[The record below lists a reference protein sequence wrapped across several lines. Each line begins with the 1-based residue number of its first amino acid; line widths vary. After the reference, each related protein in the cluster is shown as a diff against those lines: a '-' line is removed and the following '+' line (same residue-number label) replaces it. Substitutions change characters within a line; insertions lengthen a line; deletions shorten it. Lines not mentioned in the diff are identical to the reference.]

1 MSTTGTALSDQQ
13 RIAALETK
21 LDQVT
26 HQLGM
31 VEDAQQIRSLQHI
44 YGFYLD
50 KCLYNEVVDL
60 FARECEMH
68 FFGGIFRN
76 RAGLVRVYCE
86 RFRKNFTGGKNG
98 PVWGF
103 LLDHPMLQDIVHVA
117 PDRKTAK
124 ARLRCMMMAG
134 RHDLAEGETR
144 QFWEGAIYENVYE
157 KEDGIWKIKVLNY
170 RPVWHAYYQTGWAYT
185 KPHWVTFY
193 TPNDLFPKNPI
204 GPDELED
211 PPPVLWPET
220 DIIPFHY
227 PHPVTGQWVKGD

>member
-76 RAGLVRVYCE
+76 RDRLMPALG
-86 RFRKNFTGGKNG
+86 RF
-98 PVWGF
+98 
-103 LLDHPMLQDIVHVA
+103 L
-117 PDRKTAK
+117 
-124 ARLRCMMMAG
+124 
-134 RHDLAEGETR
+134 EGIR
-144 QFWEGAIYENVYE
+144 NS
-157 KEDGIWKIKVLNY
+157 D
-170 RPVWHAYYQTGWAYT
+170 
-185 KPHWVTFY
+185 
-193 TPNDLFPKNPI
+193 
-204 GPDELED
+204 
-211 PPPVLWPET
+211 
-220 DIIPFHY
+220 
-227 PHPVTGQWVKGD
+227 